1 MLCRTAQNAHRN
13 PAIVEPMP
21 EFRLALPTVALVFV
35 TLWVLGSI
43 SSVTLGG
50 GLHLLLLAAIGIM
63 VPRLIRGRR
72 GVE

>member
-1 MLCRTAQNAHRN
+1 
-13 PAIVEPMP
+13 MP
-21 EFRLALPTVALVFV
+21 EFRLGLPTVALVFV
-35 TLWVLGSI
+35 ALWVLGSI

-63 VPRLIRGRR
+63 VPRLVRGRR